1 LIVTV
6 SPNLRIAL
14 RFIIAKKRSM
24 AMSLAG
30 IVFGVS
36 FFIVAQAQTSG
47 FENFFIRTI
56 LGTNGALRIEDQV
69 QDTLRTIEVDD
80 GRVSDASFSFTFGAG
95 RRYVAGVQNPVAVA
109 DAAMRFDNVRA
120 VAQVLRGNIEMTNTF
135 KSEPVQLFGI
145 EIDRHLQVS
154 DLADQIVF
162 GDLDEFRRDPNSI
175 MVGADLADRMLI
187 QPGDTVLVR
196 ALGQNYRAR
205 VAAIYETGI
214 RDVDVIR
221 VFGHLQRARTI
232 LQRPFGTSFLQVAL
246 HDEFRARQDAPHM
259 QSVLGHHVASWQE
272 RERAWL
278 EAFRALRVSSA
289 ISVSAIIMI
298 AGLGMFNTLAI
309 IVMEKTKEIAIL
321 RSMGYTRRDV
331 GRIFL
336 WQGFLITT
344 VGTLLGWVVAA
355 VLTGIIERLP
365 IRIRGIF
372 STDSFVV
379 DWSFSHYLTAAAIAF
394 VIVMI
399 ATTIP
404 SRRAAQLEPGDV
416 IRGTSA

>member
-1 LIVTV
+1 MT
-6 SPNLRIAL
+6 PNLRIAT
-14 RFIIAKKRSM
+14 RFILAKKRSM

-56 LGTNGALRIEDQV
+56 LGTNGALRIEDQI
-69 QDTLRTIEVDD
+69 QDTIRTIDVGGGLVTDQ
-80 GRVSDASFSFTFGAG
+80 AFSFTYGTG
-95 RRYVAGVQNPVAVA
+95 TRYVQGVQHPAEIA
-109 DAAMRFDNVRA
+109 GAAMLFENVA
-120 VAQVLRGNIEMTNTF
+120 SVSQVLRGNVEMSNNF
-135 KSEPVQLFGI
+135 RSESIQLYGIDPV
-145 EIDRHLQVS
+145 EHLRVS
-154 DLADQIVF
+154 DLQDQIVF
-162 GDLDEFRRDPNSI
+162 GNIGDFQRDPNSI
-175 MVGADLADRMLI
+175 MVGADLANRMLI
-187 QPGDTVLVR
+187 QPGDTMIIR
-196 ALGQNYRAR
+196 SLGQNFRAR
-205 VAAIYETGI
+205 VTAIYETGI
-214 RDVDVIR
+214 RDVDIVR
-221 VFGHLQRARTI
+221 VFSHLDRARTI
-232 LQRPFGTSFLQVAL
+232 YQRPFGTSFLQVAL
-246 HDEFRARQDAPHM
+246 HDEFRAREDALHM

-309 IVMEKTKEIAIL
+309 IVMEKTREIAIL

-331 GRIFL
+331 GHIFL
-336 WQGFLITT
+336 WQGFIITT
-344 VGTLLGWVVAA
+344 IGTLSGWLVAA
-355 VLTGIIERLP
+355 ILTAIIERLP

-379 DWSFSHYLTAAAIAF
+379 EWAFSHYLTAAVIAF

-399 ATTIP
+399 ATSIP
-404 SRRAAQLEPGDV
+404 SRKAAKMEPGDV
-416 IRGTSA
+416 IRGTNS